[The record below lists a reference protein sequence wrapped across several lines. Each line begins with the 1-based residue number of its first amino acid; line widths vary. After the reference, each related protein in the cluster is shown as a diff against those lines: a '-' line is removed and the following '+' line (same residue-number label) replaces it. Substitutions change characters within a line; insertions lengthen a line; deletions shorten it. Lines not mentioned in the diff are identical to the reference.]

1 MTMKSTILLLFL
13 FLFLPALVSA
23 QITIPSLSSSAY
35 IKQTVGLT
43 EITVDY
49 SRPSTKG
56 RIIFGESGLLPANEL
71 WRTGANN
78 ATKISFS
85 ANASILGYDIEE
97 GNYTVLS
104 IPGEKTWEMNWYPY
118 ESTNWNSYVEK
129 EPLFTLELNVNK
141 TDTHV
146 ETFEISF
153 QDINLNSASLS
164 FSWEQTLVKVPI
176 LVHETEQILK
186 SIERTL
192 AGPSN
197 SDYFQTALYLHE
209 SKGDLN
215 KALEYIQIVTA
226 SENAQFF
233 QVTREAQILLELGKN
248 KEALSVAK
256 RGLYLSEQVGNND
269 FIRLNKKII
278 SQLDS

>member
-1 MTMKSTILLLFL
+1 MTMKSTILLL

-43 EITVDY
+43 EITVEY

-85 ANASILGYDIEE
+85 ANASILGHDIKE
-97 GNYTVLS
+97 GNYTILS

-129 EPLFTLELNVNK
+129 EPLFTLELNVDK

-197 SDYFQTALYLHE
+197 SDYFQAALYLHE

-248 KEALSVAK
+248 KEAHSVAK
-256 RGLYLSEQVGNND
+256 RGLSLSEQVGNND

>member
-1 MTMKSTILLLFL
+1 MTMKSTILLL

-85 ANASILGYDIEE
+85 ANASILGHDIEE
-97 GNYTVLS
+97 GNYTILS
-104 IPGEKTWEMNWYPY
+104 IPGEKTWKMNWYPY

-129 EPLFTLELNVNK
+129 EPLFTLELNVGK

-176 LVHETEQILK
+176 MVRETEQILK

-197 SDYFQTALYLHE
+197 SDYFQAALYLHE

-248 KEALSVAK
+248 KEALSAAK
-256 RGLYLSEQVGNND
+256 RGLSLSEQVGNND

>member
-1 MTMKSTILLLFL
+1 MIMKTTILLLFL
-13 FLFLPALVSA
+13 LIPAITSA

-35 IKQTVGLT
+35 IKQTIGLT
-43 EITVDY
+43 DITVDY
-49 SRPSTKG
+49 SRPSAKG
-56 RIIFGESGLLPANEL
+56 RVIFGESGLLPTDEL

-78 ATKISFS
+78 ATKISFTS
-85 ANASILGYDIEE
+85 SVSILGHDVEE
-97 GNYTVLS
+97 GNYTILS
-104 IPGEKTWEMNWYPY
+104 IPGEKVWMINWYPY

-129 EPLFTLELNVNK
+129 EPLFTLELNVEE
-141 TDTHV
+141 TETHV

-153 QDINLNSASLS
+153 QDISLNSASISLK
-164 FSWEQTLVKVPI
+164 WENTLIQIPIKVN
-176 LVHETEQILK
+176 ENEQILK

-197 SDYFQTALYLHE
+197 SDYFQAALYLHE
-209 SKGDLN
+209 SKGDLT
-215 KALEYIQIVTA
+215 KALEYIQVVTA

-248 KEALSVAK
+248 KEALNVAK
-256 RGLYLSEQVGNND
+256 RGLSLSEEIGNND

-278 SQLDS
+278 RQLGSH